1 MKQKGWEYLKK
12 YVVFLISFVLSYLA
26 YQIFAGWILTALYT
40 PDFSLMSTSS
50 QEVLF
55 VGQNLI
61 VPLLSA
67 LSIATLAYFLSDFI
81 YKKTSRK

>member
-26 YQIFAGWILTALYT
+26 YQILVGWILTTLYT

-55 VGQNLI
+55 VGRNSI

-67 LSIATLAYFLSDFI
+67 ISIATLAYFLSDFI